1 MMRKKNSYLRG
12 LVTLLLIGSLFA
24 MEPLS
29 HVHAAPGLISAGG
42 TATDT
47 ATPTATASATP
58 TDTATP
64 TASATPT
71 DTGTILPTNTLPY
84 TPTAT
89 STPTP
94 TPTPTGTNTPTN
106 SPTLTPTSTFTAT
119 PTGTPIAPNHIVIS
133 EFRTNG
139 PYGAYDEF
147 VELYNPTGAAVNISR
162 WQIRISAGCGGA
174 DTIPL
179 ETIGYGYYTT
189 ILQPGQHYLLAAYGS
204 NSNGPYSSINN
215 ADETF
220 APGIDDKGGIALVNS
235 GGSTVDAVGMC
246 KDTYFHE
253 GNPLQ
258 SLSGKSDQ
266 SYERKPGGATSCYD
280 TKDNVSDFALIS
292 PATPL
297 NQESPAV
304 RCAGVILASPTR
316 TPTPTQT
323 GTPTRGPT
331 AIPQS
336 LVLNE
341 FLPHARSDWNQDG
354 TVNVGDEYIEIIS
367 LSTLAV
373 NIKNWRLDSGANS
386 SITYTLPDMTL
397 QPRQIAYFFG
407 TLTGISLSDGGGTV
421 RLLKP
426 SGAIADAF
434 TYPAVERADRTWC
447 RHPDGTGTRGFNC
460 LPSPG
465 RPNIFLNTSNPG
477 AQVGTSSA
485 CLLENA
491 IPQQV
496 TLAECGRPDSG
507 ITNNPGERLFWLQ
520 SHWKWNAFVE

>member
-12 LVTLLLIGSLFA
+12 LVTVLLIGSLFG
-24 MEPLS
+24 MVFLNR
-29 HVHAAPGLISAGG
+29 VLAAPGVILAEDASTI
-42 TATDT
+42 TLPTDT
-47 ATPTATASATP
+47 PTYTPDSTSTPTPTGTPTDTNTP
-58 TDTATP
+58 TDTAT
-64 TASATPT
+64 
-71 DTGTILPTNTLPY
+71 L
-84 TPTAT
+84 
-89 STPTP
+89 TPTP
-94 TPTPTGTNTPTN
+94 TFTGTSTYTPTPTN
-106 SPTLTPTSTFTAT
+106 
-119 PTGTPIAPNHIVIS
+119 TPIAPNHIVIS

-147 VELYNPTGAAVNISR
+147 VELYNPTGASVNITR
-162 WQIRISAGCGGA
+162 WQIRISAACGGV
-174 DTIPL
+174 DSIPL

-204 NSNGPYSSINN
+204 NSNGPYSSISN

-220 APGIDDKGGIALVNS
+220 APGIADTGGIELVNS
-235 GGSTVDAVGMC
+235 GGSPIDAVGMC

-253 GNPLQ
+253 GNSLRP
-258 SLSGKSDQ
+258 LSGKSDQ
-266 SYERKPGGATSCYD
+266 SYERKPGGNTACYD
-280 TKDNVSDFALIS
+280 TKDNATDFALIS

-304 RCAGVILASPTR
+304 RCAGVKLASPTR
-316 TPTPTQT
+316 TPTRTMT

-331 AIPQS
+331 AIPQP

-341 FLPHARSDWNQDG
+341 FLPHARSDWNKDG
-354 TVNVGDEYIEIIS
+354 TVNVGDEYIEIINI
-367 LSTLAV
+367 STLALA
-373 NIKNWRLDSGANS
+373 IKNWRLDTGANS
-386 SITYTLPDMTL
+386 DISYSLPDMTL

-407 TLTGISLSDGGGTV
+407 TLTGINLSDGGGSV

-447 RHPDGTGTRGFNC
+447 RQPDGTGTWGFNC

-465 RPNIFLNTSNPG
+465 RPNIFLNTSKPG
-477 AQVGTSSA
+477 AQAGNQIA

-491 IPQQV
+491 IPQPIS
-496 TLAECGRPDSG
+496 LAECGRPDSG
-507 ITNNPGERLFWLQ
+507 ITNNPGEKVYWLQ
-520 SHWKWNAFVE
+520 SNWKWDVFVE